1 MERAM
6 LHVEALDHIVLA
18 VADVERSLAW
28 YCGRLGLAPLRAAEW
43 RAGAAPFPSVRVSA
57 DTIIDLIPAAAGAPA
72 GRNVDHFCLVVSAAD
87 LAQVRGS
94 DAFEIARDPDFAL
107 YGARGLADGLYIRD
121 PDGNEVEL
129 RAYSSP

>member
-1 MERAM
+1 MM

-28 YCGRLGLAPLRAAEW
+28 YCGRLGLAPLRVEEW
-43 RAGAAPFPSVRVSA
+43 RAGEAPFPSVRVSA
-57 DTIIDLIPAAAGAPA
+57 DTIIDITAATEGAPT
-72 GRNVDHFCLVVSAAD
+72 GRNVDHFCLVVSAED

-94 DAFEIARDPDFAL
+94 GRFEIVRDPDFAL
-107 YGARGLADGLYIRD
+107 YGAHGLADGLYVRD